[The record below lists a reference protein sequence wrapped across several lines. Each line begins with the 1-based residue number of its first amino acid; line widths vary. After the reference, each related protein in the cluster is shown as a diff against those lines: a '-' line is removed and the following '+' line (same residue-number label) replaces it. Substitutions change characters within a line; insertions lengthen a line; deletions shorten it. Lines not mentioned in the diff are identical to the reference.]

1 MLDTT
6 VLTLPIHHFRIL
18 NSELFQPNARGMH
31 TPPYIAQVNWV
42 RKCVQ
47 NPTKEDERLW
57 IYKPRLTYI
66 RRWDGMTEHYSLK
79 IEFSVP
85 KLLYGNN
92 FDELSDSEFPLIIKA
107 LKEKL
112 LDMWVQVMEGKLEK
126 AIVSTI
132 HYGKNI
138 ILQDHTSVSRVL
150 SLIAKTNVSNRFD
163 TAQTDYKNGWD
174 LFRIHSKSFQIVLY
188 DKIADLNKSHDRWED
203 KDMKKINCQMSLFD
217 EIQRNE
223 SRKYHRTFEVL
234 RFEIRFMNKQ
244 KLKNIF
250 KELKIPFEDP
260 FTFWDAFCMENA
272 RKILEYHWNIFMLD
286 LKMLEFLEMKPTDR
300 WIQIMQSPKKRTP
313 TKVLALAQLAELLWN
328 NALREVQKQYETLYS
343 WASLKRLYKELKE
356 FQGKENTFTFIPIIK
371 EALKTYNPLQI
382 KKYLYT
388 NVNNSKL

>member
-1 MLDTT
+1 MLDTI
-6 VLTLPIHHFRIL
+6 VLTLPIHHYRIL

-66 RRWDGMTEHYSLK
+66 RRWDGKSEHYSLK

-92 FDELSDSEFPLIIKA
+92 FDELSDDDFPLLMKV

-112 LDMWVQVMEGKLEK
+112 LDMWVQVIDGKLEK

-138 ILQDHTSVSRVL
+138 ILHDYSSVSRVL
-150 SLIAKTNVSNRFD
+150 SLISKTNISNRFD

-174 LFRIHSKSFQIVLY
+174 LFRIHSKTFQIVLY
-188 DKIADLNKSHDRWED
+188 DKIADLNKSQDRGED
-203 KDMKKINCQMSLFD
+203 KDMKKINYQMSLFD
-217 EIQRNE
+217 DIQRNE
-223 SRKYHRTFEVL
+223 SKEHRKSFDVL

-244 KLKNIF
+244 KLKSIF
-250 KELKIPFEDP
+250 KELKIPFEEP
-260 FTFWDAFCMENA
+260 FTFQDAFRMEYA
-272 RKILEYHWNIFMLD
+272 RKILEHHWNILMID
-286 LKMLEFLEMKPTDR
+286 LKILEFVEMQPIDR
-300 WIQIMQSPKKRTP
+300 WNQIMQSSKKRTP
-313 TKVLALAQLAELLWN
+313 LKVLALAQLAEMLSN
-328 NALREVQKQYETLYS
+328 NAYRAVQNQFEAQYSRKTM
-343 WASLKRLYKELKE
+343 KRLYDELKE
-356 FQGKENTFTFIPIIK
+356 FQGKENTFTFIPIIN

-388 NVNNSKL
+388 GVNNSKL

>member
-1 MLDTT
+1 MLDTI

-18 NSELFQPNARGMH
+18 NSDLFQPNARGMH
-31 TPPYIAQVNWV
+31 TPPYIAQYNWV

-66 RRWDGMTEHYSLK
+66 RRYDGKSEHYSLK

-92 FDELSDSEFPLIIKA
+92 FDELSDSDFPFIIKI

-112 LDMWVQVMEGKLEK
+112 IDMWVQVIDGMLEK

-138 ILQDHTSVSRVL
+138 ILQDHTSISRVL
-150 SLIAKTNVSNRFD
+150 SMIAKTNISNRFD

-188 DKIADLNKSHDRWED
+188 DKIADLKKSHDRWED
-203 KDMKKINCQMSLFD
+203 KDMKKVNYQMSLFD
-217 EIQRNE
+217 DIQRAE
-223 SRKYHRTFEVL
+223 SKKYHKTFEVL

-244 KLKNIF
+244 KLKAIC
-250 KELKIPFEDP
+250 KELKIPFEEP
-260 FTFWDAFCMENA
+260 FTFQDAFRMENA
-272 RKILEYHWNIFMLD
+272 RKILEHHWNIFMID
-286 LKMLEFLEMKPTDR
+286 LKMLEFLEMQPIDR
-300 WIQIMQSPKKRTP
+300 WNQIMLSSKKRTP
-313 TKVLALAQLAELLWN
+313 TKVLALAQLAEMLSN
-328 NALREVQKQYETLYS
+328 NAYRSVQKQFETLYS
-343 WASLKRLYKELKE
+343 WRTLKRLYEELKE
-356 FQGKENTFTFIPIIK
+356 FQGKENTFTFIPIIN

-388 NVNNSKL
+388 DVNNSKL